1 MPISSECSVIFHTE
15 YLFSVKISEIS
26 ALESTWQKVSIVFGS
41 DLPQNIAHA
50 IVWTNI
56 VAVIDWRIYA
66 PLVLKIL
73 IKHKFDISSFGCTL
87 NNRCC
92 RYVAGIT

>member
-1 MPISSECSVIFHTE
+1 MFHTE
-15 YLFSVKISEIS
+15 YLFSVKISKIS
-26 ALESTWQKVSIVFGS
+26 ALESTWQKISIVFGS

-56 VAVIDWRIYA
+56 VAVIDWRIYD
-66 PLVLKIL
+66 LKIL

-87 NNRCC
+87 NNWCC